1 MPANSIYKDIALRT
15 GGDIYIGVVGPV
27 RSGKSTFV
35 KKFMDSVVIPAISG
49 DYEKERAKDELPQ
62 AASGKTVMTTEPKF
76 IPDEAVKVSLPDG
89 SEAKIRMIDCV
100 GYMIPDVMGTTE
112 NGKLRMVKTPW
123 SDAPMPFKEAAETG
137 TRKVIR
143 DHSTIGML
151 VTTDGTIG
159 EIPRINYEEA
169 ERRVVKELKEIKKP
183 FAVVINTADPQDP
196 DSQKL
201 AMTLEKEYGA
211 PTALVNCLEL
221 DKTDIEGILSMILE
235 EFPVK
240 TIDIE
245 YPEWISALPENY
257 WFNKEIKAAV
267 KEAAEKIAKTGEI
280 ASAFEKLGENKYIE
294 SAAMVFAD
302 MGTGSASVK
311 ITPEKNLFY
320 KVIEELTGNKIE
332 GEKELMDLLINLSEV
347 KDEYSRFENAIKDAN
362 DKGYGIVMP
371 EISELQL
378 EEPEIMKQ
386 SGAYG
391 VKLRASARSIHMIKA
406 NIETE
411 INPIVGSEAR
421 SEELVTYLLK
431 EFEEAPQKI
440 WESNLFGKS
449 LYELVNEG
457 LHTKLQNMPEESRTK
472 LSNTLE
478 RIINEGSGGLICIIL

>member
-1 MPANSIYKDIALRT
+1 
-15 GGDIYIGVVGPV
+15 
-27 RSGKSTFV
+27 
-35 KKFMDSVVIPAISG
+35 
-49 DYEKERAKDELPQ
+49 
-62 AASGKTVMTTEPKF
+62 
-76 IPDEAVKVSLPDG
+76 
-89 SEAKIRMIDCV
+89 
-100 GYMIPDVMGTTE
+100 
-112 NGKLRMVKTPW
+112 
-123 SDAPMPFKEAAETG
+123 
-137 TRKVIR
+137 
-143 DHSTIGML
+143 
-151 VTTDGTIG
+151 
-159 EIPRINYEEA
+159 
-169 ERRVVKELKEIKKP
+169 
-183 FAVVINTADPQDP
+183 
-196 DSQKL
+196 
-201 AMTLEKEYGA
+201 
-211 PTALVNCLEL
+211 
-221 DKTDIEGILSMILE
+221 
-235 EFPVK
+235 
-240 TIDIE
+240 
-245 YPEWISALPENY
+245 
-257 WFNKEIKAAV
+257 
-267 KEAAEKIAKTGEI
+267 
-280 ASAFEKLGENKYIE
+280 
-294 SAAMVFAD
+294 MVFAD

-347 KDEYSRFENAIKDAN
+347 KDEYSRFENAIKDVN